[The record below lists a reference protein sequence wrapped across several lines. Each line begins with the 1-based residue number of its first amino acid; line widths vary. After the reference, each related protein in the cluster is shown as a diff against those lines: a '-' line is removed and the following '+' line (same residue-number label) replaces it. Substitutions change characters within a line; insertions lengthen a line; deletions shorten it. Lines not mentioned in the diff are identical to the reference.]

1 MTEKPADWHKYDP
14 EMTISKLVV
23 QECLH
28 DDFTIPFP
36 MTLTC
41 EWLGGDILLEIVRTE
56 EQVMAIY
63 YMSEKTAELWSDNLG
78 FTFIDHNWQ
87 VIESTR
93 GERPYIAGIV
103 FPRETPEL
111 LGEAVTISFDWLMP
125 NVVKTGNFAIE
136 GYLCPTT

>member
-1 MTEKPADWHKYDP
+1 
-14 EMTISKLVV
+14 
-23 QECLH
+23 
-28 DDFTIPFP
+28 
-36 MTLTC
+36 
-41 EWLGGDILLEIVRTE
+41 
-56 EQVMAIY
+56 MAIY

-111 LGEAVTISFDWLMP
+111 LGEAVEVSFDWLMP
-125 NVVKTGNFAIE
+125 SVVKTGNFAIE